1 MVTDSDQANSVAKEH
16 PCSHCGFLQ
25 FESAYPDFPAL
36 PHHLLTN
43 NDPPSD
49 AEAIEIRDIMDAA
62 HTRISNLDAS
72 MAMLKDIL
80 EQLRTTRKAAVEH
93 LRQRSYIRYIR
104 CLPDDVLGEIFSH
117 AARDK
122 QRSQPIPWIL
132 GHVCR
137 RWRALSVSHPALWLN
152 IESGLPSRIRTAH
165 LERSKPHGLTV
176 HLKYYNIEAVSHLV
190 DCSSRWD
197 TVNLDMGI
205 DILPILDRAHGRVP
219 MLRELTYTAYPN
231 VAPCRAFEIAPKL
244 TSVAITGIPPLHL
257 PWPQITRLRQE
268 ANIHNLHQLAAACNL
283 VELSL
288 VSSPFSV
295 PRDAP
300 RSPDIELPC
309 LRVLYVVYGEFLDFL
324 VLPGLEDICISGGTK
339 FLPPLI
345 DRSSCCLRRF
355 TSEDYAV
362 GSNIIPILDRSPRLL
377 ELRLGQFPE
386 VAYMTTHL
394 TIPANSDANFRPP
407 CPELRSISLCN
418 IIKDHECSSVVEMV
432 ESRTEDPMCSALA
445 ISVFHVDRSNI
456 SRLEM
461 AAEERLRAQGTVVDW
476 CFRAARQRVD
486 RWRTEYP

>member
-1 MVTDSDQANSVAKEH
+1 
-16 PCSHCGFLQ
+16 
-25 FESAYPDFPAL
+25 
-36 PHHLLTN
+36 
-43 NDPPSD
+43 
-49 AEAIEIRDIMDAA
+49 
-62 HTRISNLDAS
+62 
-72 MAMLKDIL
+72 MAMLEGIL
-80 EQLRTTRKAAVEH
+80 EELRKMRKAAIEN
-93 LRQRSYIRYIR
+93 LCLRSYIRYIR

-117 AARDK
+117 AARDT

-132 GHVCR
+132 GNVCR
-137 RWRALSVSHPALWLN
+137 RCRALSVSHPALWSN

-176 HLKYYNIEAVSHLV
+176 HLKYHNIEAVSHLV

-231 VAPCRAFEIAPKL
+231 
-244 TSVAITGIPPLHL
+244 
-257 PWPQITRLRQE
+257 ITRLHQE
-268 ANIHNLHQLAAACNL
+268 AIVHNLHQLAAACNL

-300 RSPDIELPC
+300 RSSDIELPC
-309 LRVLYVVYGEFLDFL
+309 IHALCVVYGEFLDFL
-324 VLPGLEDICISGGTK
+324 VLPGLEDICISDGTK
-339 FLPPLI
+339 CLHPLI
-345 DRSSCCLRRF
+345 GRSSCFLRRF

-386 VAYMTTHL
+386 IAYVTTHL
-394 TIPANSDANFRPP
+394 TIPANFDTNFRPP

-418 IIKDHECSSVVEMV
+418 IIKDHECSSVIEMV
-432 ESRTEDPMCSALA
+432 ESRIENPICSALA
-445 ISVFHVDRSNI
+445 LSVFQRRGSVLKGRMLSGVSVRRDSCIGQRRTRERPDHLVHRSDMYM
-456 SRLEM
+456 LEYGD
-461 AAEERLRAQGTVVDW
+461 ASEGVVGGIGSGESSG
-476 CFRAARQRVD
+476 RKLN
-486 RWRTEYP
+486 